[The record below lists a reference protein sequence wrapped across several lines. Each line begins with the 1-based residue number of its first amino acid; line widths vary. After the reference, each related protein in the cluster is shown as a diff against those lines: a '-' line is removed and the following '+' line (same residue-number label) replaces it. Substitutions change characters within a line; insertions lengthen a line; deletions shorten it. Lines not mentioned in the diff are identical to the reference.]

1 MYHFKIEKI
10 KQRRKENMIFEKSFI
25 RLVLIVTLAAICI
38 KYYNEVEANLLEK
51 LTYRRVKQEFR
62 CALKRRRNRLPTS
75 SQPNQITSSVLTL
88 TQQGITTH
96 QPNSTELSTT
106 SGKL

>member
-1 MYHFKIEKI
+1 
-10 KQRRKENMIFEKSFI
+10 MIFEKSFI

-62 CALKRRRNRLPTS
+62 CALKRRRNRITTS
-75 SQPNQITSSVLTL
+75 SQPNQRSEYTL
-88 TQQGITTH
+88 TQRCYNGNLTT
-96 QPNSTELSTT
+96 PT
-106 SGKL
+106 GKYIQSIIPFFLYSKIIFFNNF

>member
-1 MYHFKIEKI
+1 
-10 KQRRKENMIFEKSFI
+10 MIFEKSFI

-62 CALKRRRNRLPTS
+62 CALKRRRNRITTS

-88 TQQGITTH
+88 TQQGITSQSQRT
-96 QPNSTELSTT
+96 NSTELSTT
-106 SGKL
+106 TGNFYNYFRF